1 MTYLLSEEEQ
11 MLRDSAKAFLEE
23 KSPVSELRRLRDE
36 GCKDGFRH
44 AVWREMGDMG
54 WNGIVIPEEYGGV
67 DMGYTAAGLILQEM
81 GRTLAATP
89 FLASSILCA
98 TALRLGGTEA
108 QKGEHLPK
116 IAAGEKVYALAVDE
130 KARHDANAIET
141 RASKD
146 GNGFKLS
153 GKKRHVVCGNGADM
167 LIVAAKTD
175 GDGIG
180 LFLVDPEADGVS
192 RTLRRSVDSQAPAE
206 IDFDD
211 VKLDGDALLSET
223 EDGRALLDT
232 VLNAGRAGL
241 AAEQLGIAEE
251 AFGRTVD
258 YIKEREQF
266 GQKIGSFQGL
276 QHRAAHLLTEVEMTQ
291 SLVFKALRQLDES
304 PSQAPLWIAAAK
316 AKATKVGRLAAAEAI
331 QMHGGVGMT
340 DEYEIGFFY
349 KRAQAAGEFL
359 GDDAWGA
366 AQVATMSGY

>member
-1 MTYLLSEEEQ
+1 MSYILSEEEQ

-44 AVWREMGDMG
+44 AIWKEMGEMG
-54 WNGIVIPEEYGGV
+54 WNGIVIPEEFGGV

-98 TALRLGGTEA
+98 TALRQGGTDA
-108 QKGEHLPK
+108 QKAEHLPK
-116 IAAGEKVYALAVDE
+116 IAEGEKVYALAVDE
-130 KARHDANAIET
+130 KARHDPGHIET
-141 RASKD
+141 RATKD
-146 GNGFKLS
+146 GNGFRLS
-153 GKKRHVVCGNGADM
+153 GEKRYVECGNGADM
-167 LIVAAKTD
+167 LIVAAKMED
-175 GDGIG
+175 DSIG
-180 LFLVDPEADGVS
+180 LFLVDPANDGVE
-192 RTLRRSVDSQAPAE
+192 RTLRRSVDSHAPAN
-206 IDFDD
+206 IKFDE

-223 EDGRALLDT
+223 EDGKALLDM
-232 VLNAGRAGL
+232 VLDAGRACL

-251 AFGRTVD
+251 AFGRTLD

-276 QHRAAHLLTEVEMTQ
+276 QHRAAHLFTEIEMTE
-291 SLVFKALRQLDES
+291 SLVMKALRQLDES

-366 AQVATMSGY
+366 AHVAEMSGY

>member
-1 MTYLLSEEEQ
+1 MSYILSEEEQ
-11 MLRDSAKAFLEE
+11 MLRDSAQAFLAE

-44 AVWREMGDMG
+44 AIWKDMADMG
-54 WNGIVIPEEYGGV
+54 WNGIVIPEEFGGV
-67 DMGYTAAGLILQEM
+67 DMGFTAAGLILQEM

-89 FLASSILCA
+89 FLASSVLCA
-98 TALRLGGTEA
+98 TALRYGGTDG
-108 QKGEHLPK
+108 QKSEHFPK
-116 IAAGEKVYALAVDE
+116 IASGEKVYALAVDE
-130 KARHDANAIET
+130 KARHDASHIET
-141 RASKD
+141 RARKD
-146 GNGFKLS
+146 GNGFRLS
-153 GKKRHVVCGNGADM
+153 GQKRHVVCGNGADM
-167 LIVAAKTD
+167 LIVAARMD
-175 GDGIG
+175 DDSIG
-180 LFLVDPEADGVS
+180 LFLVDPEVSGVE
-192 RTLRRSVDSQAPAE
+192 RTLRRSVDSHAPAN
-206 IDFDD
+206 IQFDD

-223 EDGRALLDT
+223 EDGSALLDL
-232 VLNAGRAGL
+232 VLDSGRACL

-251 AFGRTVD
+251 AFSRTLD

-266 GQKIGSFQGL
+266 GQKIGSFQSL

-291 SLVFKALRQLDES
+291 SLVIKALRQLDEA

-316 AKATKVGRLAAAEAI
+316 AKATRVSRLSSAEAI

-366 AQVATMSGY
+366 GRVAQLSGY